1 MDALLS
7 KVLDAHGGLDRWNDV
22 ATVTT
27 RLSIGGPVWAVKGWD
42 GALADETVTVDT
54 RRERSVLTPFTAP
67 DLRLVFETGPERVSV
82 RSGDGGTVDE
92 RTDARKSF
100 TGFLRATPWDRLH
113 LGYFLGYALWN
124 YLTSP
129 FLFTRP
135 GVEAREIEPW
145 HEAGQ
150 EWRRLRVRFPDTV
163 TTHNPEQVF
172 YYDTDFMQ
180 RRMDYV
186 TEILGGTLVAHYS
199 GRPKTYGGFVFP
211 TWRRVFRRNQD
222 GTSNL
227 NLPSITIDIDDITI
241 NRGGSS

>member
-1 MDALLS
+1 MVRRRGSGPARTPSTEGPNRRLEEAYSD
-7 KVLDAHGGLDRWNDV
+7 HGKEFPHGRPAVQGARRPWRPRPLERRRH
-22 ATVTT
+22 ASLQEILH
-27 RLSIGGPVWAVKGWD
+27 RLSP
-42 GALADETVTVDT
+42 
-54 RRERSVLTPFTAP
+54 RH
-67 DLRLVFETGPERVSV
+67 
-82 RSGDGGTVDE
+82 
-92 RTDARKSF
+92 
-100 TGFLRATPWDRLH
+100 PWDRLH